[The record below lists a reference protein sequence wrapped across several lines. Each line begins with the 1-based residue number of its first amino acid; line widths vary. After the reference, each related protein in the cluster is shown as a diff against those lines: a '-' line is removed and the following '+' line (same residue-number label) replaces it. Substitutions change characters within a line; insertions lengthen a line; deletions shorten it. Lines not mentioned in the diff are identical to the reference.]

1 MISIDSYLHA
11 GGHEVL
17 LVQVWVV
24 EGSAECEVV
33 RGVLRV
39 AGVQEE
45 GDLAP
50 SLAVDRGQPPLQPGH
65 RGRVS
70 DVQQRS
76 HRHVLERTV
85 ITVFTRIHVHQ
96 KYRKLHHLEPC

>member
-1 MISIDSYLHA
+1 M
-11 GGHEVL
+11 L

-50 SLAVDRGQPPLQPGH
+50 RLAVDRGQPPLQPGH
-65 RGRVS
+65 SGRVS

-76 HRHVLERTV
+76 HRHVLEGTV
-85 ITVFTRIHVHQ
+85 IKILWH
-96 KYRKLHHLEPC
+96 KA